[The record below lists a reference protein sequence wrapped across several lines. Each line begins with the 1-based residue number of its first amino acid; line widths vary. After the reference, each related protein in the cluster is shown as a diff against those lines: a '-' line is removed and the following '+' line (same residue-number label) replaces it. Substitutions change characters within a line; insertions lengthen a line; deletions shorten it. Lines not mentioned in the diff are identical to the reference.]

1 MIEQTRFGTR
11 KTIQRSFD
19 DVVEST
25 RRALTAQEFAIV
37 SEVNLEPQLRA
48 ESSSRRCTML
58 GAWNALASP
67 ALEREPDLGAMMPCH
82 VVIYEQSTGQC
93 VVSVVDPCNALEMV
107 GPDTLVERAVL
118 DSRQKLQR
126 AIEDV

>member
-11 KTIQRSFD
+11 KSVQRDFD

-48 ESSSRRCTML
+48 QSSPRRCTML
-58 GAWNALASP
+58 GAWNALASR
-67 ALEREPDLGAMMPCH
+67 AVDREPDLGGIMPCQ
-82 VVIYEQSTGQC
+82 VVIYEQSTGHC

-107 GPDTLVERAVL
+107 GPDTLVERAAL
-118 DSRQKLQR
+118 DSSEKLQR
-126 AIEDV
+126 AIENV